1 MDYIKIEIK
10 ITPFEEWLRDVL
22 TAQLT
27 EIGFESFVETD
38 DGFEGFIPEKDFSEE
53 EVINLLKTFEE
64 SHTFQL
70 QKELIEEKNWNE
82 EWEKNYFKPL
92 VVADKCVVRAPFHK
106 EYPVLDYEIVIEPN
120 MAFGTGNHETT
131 SMMLETV
138 LENDMRDK
146 SVLDIGCGTGILGI
160 LASMRGAR
168 KITAIDIDEWSFK
181 GANDNAQINRIENM
195 EVKLG
200 DASLLGNEKFDI
212 IFANI
217 HKNVLMNDLPVY
229 ARCLNK
235 NGLLFMSG
243 FYEDDLPDIKSG
255 AAKSELDFVGK
266 KMENN
271 WVAGIFKKPQN
282 QNITPNRKPPT
293 ISVPE

>member
-1 MDYIKIEIK
+1 MNYLKLAVNIA
-10 ITPFEEWLRDVL
+10 PFEEWLRDVL
-22 TAQLT
+22 TARLT

-38 DGFEGFIPEKDFSEE
+38 NGFEGFIPEKDFNEK
-53 EVINLLKTFEE
+53 EVFNLLKTFEE
-64 SHTFQL
+64 NYTFTIQT
-70 QKELIEEKNWNE
+70 ELIEEKNWNE

-92 VVADKCVVRAPFHK
+92 VVAGKCVVRAPFHK

-131 SMMLETV
+131 SMMLETI
-138 LENDMRDK
+138 LENDMQDK
-146 SVLDIGCGTGILGI
+146 SVLDMGCGTGILGI

-181 GANDNAQINRIENM
+181 GASENAQINHIKNM

-200 DASLLGNEKFDI
+200 DASMLGDEKYDI

-217 HKNVLMNDLPVY
+217 HKNVLLNDLPAY
-229 ARCLNK
+229 SKNLNK

-243 FYEDDLPDIKSG
+243 FYVNDIPDLKNKAELMGLKEIGFKS
-255 AAKSELDFVGK
+255 K
-266 KMENN
+266 NN
-271 WVAGIFKKPQN
+271 WAVSEFKK
-282 QNITPNRKPPT
+282 T
-293 ISVPE
+293 SS

>member
-1 MDYIKIEIK
+1 MNYLKLTVAIN
-10 ITPFEEWLRDVL
+10 PFEEWLHDVL

-27 EIGFESFVETD
+27 ETGFESFVETD
-38 DGFEGFIPEKDFSEE
+38 NGFEGYIPEKNFNEE
-53 EVINLLKTFEE
+53 EVSNLLKTFEE
-64 SHTFQL
+64 NYTFEV

-92 VVADKCVVRAPFHK
+92 VIADKCVVRPPFHK

-131 SMMLETV
+131 SMMLEAILETDLQGRTV
-138 LENDMRDK
+138 LDM
-146 SVLDIGCGTGILGI
+146 GCGTGILGI
-160 LASMRGAR
+160 LSSMRGAR

-181 GANDNAQINRIENM
+181 GAGENAQINHIQNM

-200 DASLLGNEKFDI
+200 DASLLGDEKYDI

-243 FYEDDLPDIKSG
+243 FYVEDIPDLKAKAKQVGLKETGFKS
-255 AAKSELDFVGK
+255 K
-266 KMENN
+266 NN
-271 WVAGIFKKPQN
+271 WAVSVFENIQN
-282 QNITPNRKPPT
+282 KAIRSDALRDN
-293 ISVPE
+293 VCHEG

>member
-1 MDYIKIEIK
+1 MMNYLKLAVNIA
-10 ITPFEEWLRDVL
+10 PFEEWLHDVL
-22 TAQLT
+22 TARLT

-38 DGFEGFIPEKDFSEE
+38 NGFEGFIPEKDFNEK
-53 EVINLLKTFEE
+53 EVFNLLKTFEE
-64 SHTFQL
+64 NYTFTIQT
-70 QKELIEEKNWNE
+70 ELIEEKNWNE

-92 VVADKCVVRAPFHK
+92 VVAGKCVVRAPFHK

-131 SMMLETV
+131 SMMLETI
-138 LENDMRDK
+138 LENDMQDK
-146 SVLDIGCGTGILGI
+146 SVLDMGCGTGILGI

-181 GANDNAQINRIENM
+181 GASENAQINHIKNM

-200 DASLLGNEKFDI
+200 DVSLLGDKKYDI

-217 HKNVLMNDLPVY
+217 HKNVLLNDLPVY
-229 ARCLNK
+229 SKCLNK

-243 FYEDDLPDIKSG
+243 FYVNDIPDLKNKAELMGLKEIGFKS
-255 AAKSELDFVGK
+255 K
-266 KMENN
+266 NN
-271 WVAGIFKKPQN
+271 WAVSEFKK
-282 QNITPNRKPPT
+282 T
-293 ISVPE
+293 SS